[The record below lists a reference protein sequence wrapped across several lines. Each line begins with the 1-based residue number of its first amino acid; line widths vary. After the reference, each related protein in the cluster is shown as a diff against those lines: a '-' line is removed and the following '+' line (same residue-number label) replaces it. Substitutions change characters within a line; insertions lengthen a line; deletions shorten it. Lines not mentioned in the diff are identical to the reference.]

1 MKPQTFVIHKQL
13 RFVDSDVC
21 TTSAISE
28 FRVYALP
35 HALIERLHIA
45 YETLAQYQRE
55 LDAEQL
61 TQDIF
66 SKKIDDIVA
75 VRKERNYNKI
85 ERMYLYKSS

>member
-1 MKPQTFVIHKQL
+1 MKPQTPVIHKQS
-13 RFVDSDVC
+13 RFVNSDDC

-55 LDAEQL
+55 LDAGQL
-61 TQDIF
+61 TKDIL

-75 VRKERNYNKI
+75 VRKQRNYNKI
-85 ERMYLYKSS
+85 ERLYLYKSG

>member
-1 MKPQTFVIHKQL
+1 MNSQTLVIHKQS

-28 FRVYALP
+28 FRVYVLS
-35 HALIERLHIA
+35 HTLIERLHIA
-45 YETLAQYQRE
+45 YETLVQYQRE

-61 TQDIF
+61 TQDTL

-85 ERMYLYKSS
+85 ERLYLYKSG

>member
-1 MKPQTFVIHKQL
+1 MYVL
-13 RFVDSDVC
+13 S
-21 TTSAISE
+21 
-28 FRVYALP
+28 
-35 HALIERLHIA
+35 HALIKRLHIA

-61 TQDIF
+61 TQDIL